1 MSNSQHPVALE
12 LERRVGG
19 SIRLLVTV
27 MALPLVDGVFPALVL
42 AGALDSTGGI
52 LQIGL
57 LVFGG
62 SATVA
67 VVLAEMGE
75 DSRSQLPAIAGFGGV
90 LVAVAAVEAALAP
103 TIGGLLNLAVF
114 ERFAALVIL
123 AVAAAT
129 ASARIGDLLP
139 RPAIIVALGLVASVD
154 LGGAVPTVAV
164 DADLVARGAAAAGV
178 GVAFAF
184 LLALFAP
191 SLRGLVDVD
200 RFRFGSAVALGT
212 LAVSLFGIVPGNAA
226 LAVLGVTAL
235 LSFDPGSGSVDDA
248 PVSEAA
254 SRADGGDAVDDTD
267 GGENDG
273 ASDERGIGPAERDP
287 WM

>member
-67 VVLAEMGE
+67 VVLAEMEE
-75 DSRSQLPAIAGFGGV
+75 DPRSRLPEITAFGAV
-90 LVAVAAVEAALAP
+90 LVTVAAIEAALAP
-103 TIGGLLNLAVF
+103 TIGSLLDLAVF

-129 ASARIGDLLP
+129 ASARVGEILP
-139 RPAIIVALGLVASVD
+139 RPAVIVALGLVASLDPAGATLQVSVD
-154 LGGAVPTVAV
+154 PT
-164 DADLVARGAAAAGV
+164 LVTRSAAAAGV
-178 GVAFAF
+178 GVAFAL
-184 LLALFAP
+184 LLALLAAP
-191 SLRGLVDVD
+191 LGGLMDVD

-212 LAVSLFGIVPGNAA
+212 FGLSLLDLAPGNAA

-235 LSFDPGSGSVDDA
+235 LAFDPGAGSTTHRTDDSRIVDDGE
-248 PVSEAA
+248 VDEVGTDD
-254 SRADGGDAVDDTD
+254 ADDDD
-267 GGENDG
+267 PGL
-273 ASDERGIGPAERDP
+273 PQPERDP